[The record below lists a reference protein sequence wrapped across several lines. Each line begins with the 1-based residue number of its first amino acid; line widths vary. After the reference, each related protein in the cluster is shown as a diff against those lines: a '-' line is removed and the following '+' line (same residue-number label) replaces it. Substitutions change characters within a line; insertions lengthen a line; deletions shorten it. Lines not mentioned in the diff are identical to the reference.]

1 MNKLRNYELFVSRLP
16 VFKENALLEH
26 QLLKQLEMASEL
38 RVPKLNYVINFK
50 VHAYFWEYTL

>member
-38 RVPKLNYVINFK
+38 RVPKLNYVINF
-50 VHAYFWEYTL
+50 